1 MKNIIK
7 KLSIVAVA
15 AVVVASCSKKL
26 DLFPTNDLT
35 PETVYST
42 AEGYKSVLAKI
53 YGNMATTG
61 NQGPAGQ
68 SDIQGLDE
76 GSQSPF
82 IRGFFNAQELPTDEA
97 IVSWNDQTIHDFH
110 ALRWNSDDPFLR
122 GMYARPVYNITIA
135 NEYLRESTAEKVS
148 GRGITGAAADEIAGT
163 RAEVRFLRAFNYWV
177 MMDLFGYST
186 FITEENKIGTDLP
199 VEIKREDLFV
209 YIETE
214 LKDIEAGL
222 GAPRSQEYGRVDQ
235 GAAWA
240 LLARMYLNAKT
251 YSGTERYADA
261 LTYAKKV
268 IDAGY
273 DLHPDYRQ
281 VFMADNEKAANE
293 FMYVVNCDGL
303 KTQSYGNT
311 TFFVHAAAG
320 DDHNDYGVG
329 GGWYGYRT
337 TKAFVNL
344 FADKTGATDRRAMFT
359 NLNNADI
366 TNVSEFS
373 QGVHVRKYIN
383 IRSDGQPTN
392 DVNRDFAD
400 VDFPIFRL
408 PEMFLIYA
416 EAHLRG
422 GGGDITTALGYMNRI
437 RFRAYGQ
444 SYGPND
450 AGRLNAS
457 DLTLQTILDERG
469 RELYWEGHRRTD
481 LVRYGMLTTGAYLW
495 PWKGG
500 VSSGTA
506 VDSKY
511 DLFPIPAANRTAN
524 PNLSQNTGF

>member
-1 MKNIIK
+1 
-7 KLSIVAVA
+7 
-15 AVVVASCSKKL
+15 
-26 DLFPTNDLT
+26 
-35 PETVYST
+35 
-42 AEGYKSVLAKI
+42 
-53 YGNMATTG
+53 
-61 NQGPAGQ
+61 
-68 SDIQGLDE
+68 
-76 GSQSPF
+76 
-82 IRGFFNAQELPTDEA
+82 
-97 IVSWNDQTIHDFH
+97 
-110 ALRWNSDDPFLR
+110 
-122 GMYARPVYNITIA
+122 
-135 NEYLRESTAEKVS
+135 
-148 GRGITGAAADEIAGT
+148 
-163 RAEVRFLRAFNYWV
+163 
-177 MMDLFGYST
+177 
-186 FITEENKIGTDLP
+186 
-199 VEIKREDLFV
+199 
-209 YIETE
+209 
-214 LKDIEAGL
+214 
-222 GAPRSQEYGRVDQ
+222 
-235 GAAWA
+235 
-240 LLARMYLNAKT
+240 MYLNAKT
-251 YSGTERYADA
+251 YTNTERYADA

-273 DLHPDYRQ
+273 DLHPNYRH

-293 FMYVVNCDGL
+293 FMYVINCDGL

-337 TKAFVNL
+337 TKSFVNL
-344 FADKTGATDRRAMFT
+344 FADKTGTTDMRAMFT

-366 TNVSEFS
+366 ANVSEFS

-400 VDFPIFRL
+400 VDFPVFRL
-408 PEMFLIYA
+408 SEMFLIYA

-422 GGGDITTALGYMNRI
+422 GGGDISTALGYLNRI

-481 LVRYGMLTTGAYLW
+481 LIRYGMLTTGAYLW

-506 VDSKY
+506 VDSKFN
-511 DLFPIPAANRTAN
+511 LFPIPAANRTAN
-524 PNLSQNTGF
+524 PNLSQNAGF